1 MILPVPPAPQS
12 DDPEDELATVVALRL
27 MADRLEMKAVS
38 KALQQGWSWAR
49 IAQSLGVT
57 RQAAHK
63 RLAHLVSSTD
73 Q

>member
-1 MILPVPPAPQS
+1 MILLVPPAPQS

-63 RLAHLVSSTD
+63 RLAHLASSTD